1 MAEPAFEADLQADLP
16 TESWAALLRPRHLGP
31 TVTLSL
37 GVALS
42 AFSTFFVA
50 TALPSAIGELGG
62 ASLISWASTLFLVF
76 IIVGG
81 LVAANLKRRFGA
93 RTALILSAGLFLVGT
108 VITFLAPNMPV
119 LLVGRILQ
127 GAGEGVV
134 MAICYALIPELFP
147 AGLVAKVFGVE
158 AVVWA
163 IAAFCGPLLAGALTE
178 FLSWRAAF
186 AFNLPAA
193 LVFMGLVLA
202 TVPGGAAANGDA
214 DPVPLMRLA
223 LAGGG
228 ILMACVASVVA
239 PVLAAVLL
247 AVGAAM
253 LVGAWRLDASSRRPI
268 LPDGAFRPAA
278 PLGAGLWVI
287 LLMPLAEAAAA
298 VFVVYGLQHI
308 WSLGPIAAGASHAA
322 LAVAWSLVAV
332 VVANVRRLETRLTAV
347 AAGPMLLTLGLAG
360 STVGFYTGEI
370 ALVIAGQIVIGCGFG
385 LNWGPLCQFLMDVS
399 PASERD
405 RTSAM
410 LPTLQSAGFAIGAA
424 VFGLTANLAGFGEEI
439 DAARLGQVLA
449 ITFASA
455 TLIALVS
462 AVFGFLT
469 VRMHGARRGD
479 RALP

>member
-1 MAEPAFEADLQADLP
+1 MAGPALEAHHQIELP
-16 TESWAALLRPRHLGP
+16 EESWGALLRPRYLAP
-31 TVTLSL
+31 TITLSL

-81 LVAANLKRRFGA
+81 LIAANLKRRLGA
-93 RTALILSAGLFLVGT
+93 RTALILSAGVFLAGT
-108 VITFLAPNMPV
+108 VITFMAPNMPV

-178 FLSWRAAF
+178 FFSWRAAF

-193 LVFMGLVLA
+193 LVFIGLVLA
-202 TVPGGAAANGDA
+202 TVPGGGAADSDA
-214 DPVPLMRLA
+214 DPVPIMRLG

-239 PVLAAVLL
+239 PVLAAVLI
-247 AVGAAM
+247 AIGAAM
-253 LVGAWRLDASSRRPI
+253 LVAAWRLDASNRRPI
-268 LPDGAFRPAA
+268 LPGGAFRPTT

-287 LLMPLAEAAAA
+287 LLMPLAESAAA

-308 WSLGPIAAGASHAA
+308 WALGPMAAGASHAA
-322 LAVAWSLVAV
+322 LAVAWSLVAI
-332 VVANVRRLETRLTAV
+332 VVANARRLETRLKAI
-347 AAGPMLLTLGLAG
+347 AAGPVLLTLGLAASAAG
-360 STVGFYTGEI
+360 HYTEEI
-370 ALVIAGQIVIGCGFG
+370 ALVIGGQIVIGCGFG

-399 PASERD
+399 PDAERD

-424 VFGLTANLAGFGEEI
+424 VFGLTANLSGFGEAVAP
-439 DAARLGQVLA
+439 DVLRHALTVTFVVATVVAAL
-449 ITFASA
+449 SA
-455 TLIALVS
+455 A
-462 AVFGFLT
+462 FGFLMLRNAGS
-469 VRMHGARRGD
+469 V
-479 RALP
+479 